1 MKTRITEY
9 RDRKQKLI
17 DKIVGF
23 FREGFTT
30 SEIATMTHQS
40 EAAIVNV
47 LESRG
52 LIN

>member
-9 RDRKQKLI
+9 SDRKKRLI
-17 DKIVGF
+17 DKIVSF
-23 FREGFTT
+23 FREGFNT

-40 EAAIVNV
+40 EATIVNI